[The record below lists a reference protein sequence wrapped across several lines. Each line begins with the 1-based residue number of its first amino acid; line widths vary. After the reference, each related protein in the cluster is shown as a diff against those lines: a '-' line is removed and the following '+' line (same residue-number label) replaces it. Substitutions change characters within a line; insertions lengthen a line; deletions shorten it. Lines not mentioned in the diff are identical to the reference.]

1 MFSQNDSSAI
11 YIASS
16 ESCEIKRFLRC
27 QNKVEKQYI
36 REQQSKEF
44 HCCNQ
49 NMGFVNRMDQNVARY
64 WYPNEKLLVFAVYLN
79 GRCCYQVAWVLYGVN
94 KDKGDESLTLLA
106 FRRNVI
112 NVIFLEYSKEG
123 RFSSSHLRIRNIPL
137 DVCCDD
143 TKYYQVQS
151 EQRCLQNP
159 FKHLRGRVFG

>member
-1 MFSQNDSSAI
+1 MKNNIFENNNQRSST
-11 YIASS
+11 
-16 ESCEIKRFLRC
+16 
-27 QNKVEKQYI
+27 
-36 REQQSKEF
+36 
-44 HCCNQ
+44 
-49 NMGFVNRMDQNVARY
+49 VATRTWVLSTEWTRY

-143 TKYYQVQS
+143 TKYY
-151 EQRCLQNP
+151 
-159 FKHLRGRVFG
+159 